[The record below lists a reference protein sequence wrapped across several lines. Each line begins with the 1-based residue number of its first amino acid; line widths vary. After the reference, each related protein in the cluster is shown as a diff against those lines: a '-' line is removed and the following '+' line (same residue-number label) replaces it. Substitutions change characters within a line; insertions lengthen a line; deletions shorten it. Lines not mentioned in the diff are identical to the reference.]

1 MVLELGAHSDEGGRL
16 ARKGRLGCWCREAGV
31 WPGAVQLATERCA
44 GCMEGKKRRPR
55 VSVCPGRLGGC
66 LAFTERR
73 SRGVRWVM
81 SSVYA
86 RWVGGSRTSLK
97 GGSVLRLPAP
107 LPGKLL
113 FQRLA
118 YRVHCLRSALCSDT
132 CSSELVLSSH

>member
-16 ARKGRLGCWCREAGV
+16 ARKGHMGCWCREAGV
-31 WPGAVQLATERCA
+31 WTRAVQLATGSCD

-55 VSVCPGRLGGC
+55 VSVCPGRLGGG

-73 SRGVRWVM
+73 SSGLVGGVQWIM

-86 RWVGGSRTSLK
+86 HWVGGSRTSLK
-97 GGSVLRLPAP
+97 GGSVRRLSAP

-113 FQRLA
+113 
-118 YRVHCLRSALCSDT
+118 S
-132 CSSELVLSSH
+132 